1 MRTQI
6 TNDYMAFMMAD
17 NVGKPHKVAL
27 FLSVVQHLVDTGLTF
42 RTINNY
48 VSTLKAILTTL
59 GFKIVNFE
67 HDIFKAFMKSLVKIK
82 LTKVVIN
89 SVLTILQLDTFFK
102 LNFVFPDFPHYALSF
117 SLALFIYLLISY
129 LVPVTKAAFDAS
141 KQLTMA
147 DVTSGGVW

>member
-27 FLSVVQHLVDTGLTF
+27 LLSVVQHLVDTGLTF

-48 VSTLKAILTTL
+48 VSTLGL

-67 HDIFKAFMKSLVKIK
+67 HDIFKAFMKSLVNIK
-82 LTKVVIN
+82 LTKVVIK
-89 SVLTILQLDTFFK
+89 SVITILQLDTFFK
-102 LNFVFPDFPHYALSF
+102 FNFVFPDFPHYALSF